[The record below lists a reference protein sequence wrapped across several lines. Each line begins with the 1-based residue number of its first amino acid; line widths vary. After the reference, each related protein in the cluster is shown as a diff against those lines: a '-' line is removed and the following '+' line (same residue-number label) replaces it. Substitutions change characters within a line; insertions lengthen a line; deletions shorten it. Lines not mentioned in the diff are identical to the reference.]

1 MSTPVLPDAPAFD
14 YAEMTTRNAGFV
26 TDAEQAALRATPV
39 FVCGV
44 GGMGGAAVQSL
55 ARAGMERLAIA
66 DMDRFEVSNLNRQVF
81 ADMANVGTGKVE
93 ATVARLA
100 AINPGLRPRTYGRE
114 WTERLD
120 EILAGHRIVVNG
132 MDDLAAGIHLYRKA
146 REHGATVIDAYTSPL
161 PSVTVVRPGDPRP
174 EERLGF
180 PTVGKPWD
188 ALTPADADGCK
199 LAEATYVMVHSSSAE
214 HIDLGFAGE
223 MLAGKRSR
231 PSFAPM
237 VILTGNLM
245 AFEVVKLALGRPSG
259 VDFRGAF
266 FNPWTFRTE
275 HPRSAAVAWLRE
287 QVVRRKIRELVNG
300 G

>member
-1 MSTPVLPDAPAFD
+1 MEAERVTPDFD
-14 YAEMTTRNAGFV
+14 YAVMTHRNAGFV
-26 TDAEQAALRATPV
+26 TEAEQARLRATPV

-66 DMDRFEVSNLNRQVF
+66 DMDVFEVSNLNRQVF
-81 ADMANVGTGKVE
+81 ADLHTVGKGKVE
-93 ATVARLA
+93 ATVERLA
-100 AINPGLRPRTYGRE
+100 AINPGLRPVTFGPE
-114 WTERLD
+114 WTGRLD
-120 EILAGHRIVVNG
+120 EILAEYKVVVNG

-161 PSVTVVRPGDPRP
+161 PSVTLVRPRDPRP

-180 PTVGKPWD
+180 PTAGKPWD
-188 ALTPADADGCK
+188 ALSAEDADACK
-199 LAEATYVMVHSSSAE
+199 MAEATYVMVHSSSAD
-214 HIDLGFAGE
+214 HIDLDFAAE

-245 AFEVVKLALGRPSG
+245 AYEVVKLALGKPSG
-259 VDFRGAF
+259 VDFRGCF
-266 FNPWTFRTE
+266 YNPWTLEVER
-275 HPRSAAVAWLRE
+275 PKAAPVAWLRL
-287 QVVRRKIRELVNG
+287 QVVRRKLRELANG

>member
-1 MSTPVLPDAPAFD
+1 MEAERVTPDFD
-14 YAEMTTRNAGFV
+14 YAVMTHRNAGFV
-26 TDAEQAALRATPV
+26 TPAEQARLRATPV
-39 FVCGV
+39 FICGV

-66 DMDRFEVSNLNRQVF
+66 DMDVFEVSNLNRQVF
-81 ADMANVGTGKVE
+81 ADLNTVGKGKVE
-93 ATVARLA
+93 ATVERLA
-100 AINPGLRPRTYGRE
+100 AINPGLRPVTFGPE

-120 EILAGHRIVVNG
+120 EILATYKIVVNG

-161 PSVTVVRPGDPRP
+161 PSVTLVRPADPRP

-188 ALTPADADGCK
+188 ALSADDADACK
-199 LAEATYVMVHSSSAE
+199 MAEATYVMVHSSSAE
-214 HIDLGFAGE
+214 HIDLGFAAE

-245 AFEVVKLALGRPSG
+245 AYEAVKLALGKPSG
-259 VDFRGAF
+259 VDFRGCF
-266 FNPWTFRTE
+266 YNPWTLEVER
-275 HPRSAAVAWLRE
+275 PRAAPVAWLRL
-287 QVVRRKIRELVNG
+287 QVVRRKLRELANG

>member
-1 MSTPVLPDAPAFD
+1 MEAERVTPHFD
-14 YAEMTTRNAGFV
+14 YAVMTHRNAGFV
-26 TDAEQAALRATPV
+26 TPAEQARLRTTPV

-66 DMDRFEVSNLNRQVF
+66 DMDVFEVSNLNRQVF
-81 ADMANVGTGKVE
+81 ADLRTVGKGKVE
-93 ATVARLA
+93 ATVERLA
-100 AINPGLRPRTYGRE
+100 AINPGLRPVTFGAE

-120 EILAGHRIVVNG
+120 EILAEYKVVVNG

-161 PSVTVVRPGDPRP
+161 PSVTLVRPGDPRP

-188 ALTPADADGCK
+188 ALSAEDADGCK
-199 LAEATYVMVHSSSAE
+199 MAEATYVMVHSSSAE
-214 HIDLGFAGE
+214 HIDLDFAAE

-245 AFEVVKLALGRPSG
+245 AYEVVKLALGKPSG
-259 VDFRGAF
+259 VDHRGCF
-266 FNPWTFRTE
+266 YNPWTLEVER
-275 HPRSAAVAWLRE
+275 PRAAPVAWLRL
-287 QVVRRKIRELVNG
+287 QVVRRKLRELADG

>member
-1 MSTPVLPDAPAFD
+1 MEAERVTPDFD
-14 YAEMTTRNAGFV
+14 YAVMTHRNAGFV
-26 TDAEQAALRATPV
+26 TEAEQARLRATPV

-66 DMDRFEVSNLNRQVF
+66 DMDVFEVSNLNRQVF
-81 ADMANVGTGKVE
+81 ADLHTVGKGKVE
-93 ATVARLA
+93 ATVERLA
-100 AINPGLRPRTYGRE
+100 AINPGLRPVTFGPE
-114 WTERLD
+114 WTGRLD
-120 EILAGHRIVVNG
+120 EILATYKVVVNG

-161 PSVTVVRPGDPRP
+161 PSVTLVRPGDPRP

-188 ALTPADADGCK
+188 ALSAKDADACK
-199 LAEATYVMVHSSSAE
+199 MAEATYVMVHSSSAE
-214 HIDLGFAGE
+214 HIDLGFAAE

-245 AFEVVKLALGRPSG
+245 AYEAVKLALGKPSG
-259 VDFRGAF
+259 VDFRGCF
-266 FNPWTFRTE
+266 YNPWTLEVER
-275 HPRSAAVAWLRE
+275 PKPAPVAWLRL
-287 QVVRRKIRELVNG
+287 QVVRRKLRELANG

>member
-1 MSTPVLPDAPAFD
+1 MEAARVTPDFD
-14 YAEMTTRNAGFV
+14 YAVMTHRNAGFV
-26 TDAEQAALRATPV
+26 TEAEQARLRATPV

-66 DMDRFEVSNLNRQVF
+66 DMDVFEVSNLNRQVF
-81 ADMANVGTGKVE
+81 ADLHTVGKGKVQ
-93 ATVARLA
+93 ATVERLA
-100 AINPGLRPRTYGRE
+100 AINPGLRPATFGPE

-120 EILAGHRIVVNG
+120 EILAEHRIVVNG

-161 PSVTVVRPGDPRP
+161 PSVTLVRPGDPRP

-180 PTVGKPWD
+180 PTAGKGWD
-188 ALTPADADGCK
+188 TLSAEDADACK
-199 LAEATYVMVHSSSAE
+199 MAEATYVMVHSSSAE
-214 HIDLGFAGE
+214 HIDLGFAAE
-223 MLAGKRSR
+223 MLAGRRSR

-245 AFEVVKLALGRPSG
+245 AYEVVKLALGKPSG
-259 VDFRGAF
+259 VDFRGCF
-266 FNPWTFRTE
+266 YNPWTLEVER
-275 HPRSAAVAWLRE
+275 PRAAPVAWLRR
-287 QVVRRKIRELVNG
+287 QVVRRKLRELANG

>member
-1 MSTPVLPDAPAFD
+1 MPSTASWSTAW
-14 YAEMTTRNAGFV
+14 TTWR
-26 TDAEQAALRATPV
+26 R
-39 FVCGV
+39 
-44 GGMGGAAVQSL
+44 
-55 ARAGMERLAIA
+55 
-66 DMDRFEVSNLNRQVF
+66 
-81 ADMANVGTGKVE
+81 
-93 ATVARLA
+93 
-100 AINPGLRPRTYGRE
+100 
-114 WTERLD
+114 
-120 EILAGHRIVVNG
+120 
-132 MDDLAAGIHLYRKA
+132 IHLYRRA

-180 PTVGKPWD
+180 PTVGKRWD
-188 ALTPADADGCK
+188 ALTPEDADGCK

-287 QVVRRKIRELVNG
+287 QVVRRKIRELMNG
-300 G
+300 S

>member
-1 MSTPVLPDAPAFD
+1 MEAERVTPDFD
-14 YAEMTTRNAGFV
+14 YAVMTHRNAGFV
-26 TDAEQAALRATPV
+26 TEAEQARLRATPV

-81 ADMANVGTGKVE
+81 ADLHTVGKGKVE
-93 ATVARLA
+93 ATVERLA
-100 AINPGLRPRTYGRE
+100 AINPGLRPVTFGAE

-120 EILAGHRIVVNG
+120 EILPEYRIVVNG

-161 PSVTVVRPGDPRP
+161 PSVTLVRPGDPRP

-188 ALTPADADGCK
+188 ALSGEDADACK
-199 LAEATYVMVHSSSAE
+199 MAEATHVMVHSSSAE
-214 HIDLGFAGE
+214 HIDLGFAAE

-245 AFEVVKLALGRPSG
+245 AYEVVKLALGKPSG
-259 VDFRGAF
+259 VDFRGCF
-266 FNPWTFRTE
+266 YNPWTLEVER
-275 HPRSAAVAWLRE
+275 PRAAPVAWLRL
-287 QVVRRKIRELVNG
+287 QVVRRKLRELANG

>member
-1 MSTPVLPDAPAFD
+1 MEAERVTPDFD
-14 YAEMTTRNAGFV
+14 YAVMTHRNAGFV
-26 TDAEQAALRATPV
+26 TEAEQARLRATPV
-39 FVCGV
+39 FVCGM

-66 DMDRFEVSNLNRQVF
+66 DMDVFEVSNLNRQVF
-81 ADMANVGTGKVE
+81 ADLQTVGKGKVE
-93 ATVARLA
+93 ATVERLA
-100 AINPGLRPRTYGRE
+100 AINPGLRPVTFGPE
-114 WTERLD
+114 WTGRLD
-120 EILAGHRIVVNG
+120 EILAEHKVVVNG

-161 PSVTVVRPGDPRP
+161 PSVTLVRPGDPRP

-180 PTVGKPWD
+180 PTVGKRWD
-188 ALTPADADGCK
+188 ALSAADADACK
-199 LAEATYVMVHSSSAE
+199 MAEATYVMVHSSSAE
-214 HIDLGFAGE
+214 HIDLDFAAE

-245 AFEVVKLALGRPSG
+245 AYEAVKLALDKPSG
-259 VDFRGAF
+259 VDFRGCF
-266 FNPWTFRTE
+266 YNPWTLEVER
-275 HPRSAAVAWLRE
+275 PRPAPVAWLRL
-287 QVVRRKIRELVNG
+287 QMVRRKLRELADG

>member
-1 MSTPVLPDAPAFD
+1 MEAERVTPDFD
-14 YAEMTTRNAGFV
+14 YAVMTHRNAGFV
-26 TDAEQAALRATPV
+26 TEAEQARLRTTPV

-66 DMDRFEVSNLNRQVF
+66 DMDVFEVSNLNRQVF
-81 ADMANVGTGKVE
+81 ADLHTVGMGKVE
-93 ATVARLA
+93 ATVQRLS
-100 AINPGLRPRTYGRE
+100 AINPGLRPVTFGAE

-120 EILAGHRIVVNG
+120 EILAEHKIVVNG

-161 PSVTVVRPGDPRP
+161 PSVTRVRPGDPRP

-180 PTVGKPWD
+180 PTVGKRWD
-188 ALTPADADGCK
+188 ALSAEDADACK
-199 LAEATYVMVHSSSAE
+199 MAEATYVMVHSSSAD
-214 HIDLGFAGE
+214 HIDLDFAAE

-245 AFEVVKLALGRPSG
+245 AYEVVKLALGKSSG
-259 VDFRGAF
+259 VDYRGCF
-266 FNPWTFRTE
+266 YNPWTLEVER
-275 HPRSAAVAWLRE
+275 PRAAPVAWLRL
-287 QVVRRKIRELVNG
+287 QVVRRKLRELANG